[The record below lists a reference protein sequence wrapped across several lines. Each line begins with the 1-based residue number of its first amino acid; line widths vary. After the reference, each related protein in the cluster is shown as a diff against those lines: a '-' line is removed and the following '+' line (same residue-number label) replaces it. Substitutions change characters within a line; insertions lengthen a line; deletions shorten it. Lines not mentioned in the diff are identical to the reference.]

1 MDQLE
6 LFPTTALV
14 GTGRPRPW
22 PITPTADQNDDTDTA
37 PAQDDELPL
46 GLNEQQ
52 EERAA

>member
-1 MDQLE
+1 MDQLA
-6 LFPTTALV
+6 LFPIAAIV

-22 PITPTADQNDDTDTA
+22 PVATDQTDDTDTP

-46 GLNEQQ
+46 AFGEQQ